1 MNGYGF
7 LGHLVKAI
15 GYAVVNGAEEGDS
28 RDQPGT
34 RARATRRAGYA
45 GVNTSTKG
53 KKCCTAK
60 REANTDSGKAASAPI
75 ASAPGT
81 SFGTV
86 PAVRR
91 GGRR

>member
-15 GYAVVNGAEEGDS
+15 GYAVVNGAEEDDS
-28 RDQPGT
+28 RDQSGT
-34 RARATRRAGYA
+34 HARTTRRTGYA
-45 GVNTSTKG
+45 GANVSTKG

-60 REANTDSGKAASAPI
+60 REAGADSGKAASAPI

-91 GGRR
+91 GSRR